1 MKKNAVL
8 IFILYLISQFVKIT
22 TNINPWEDTLFNK
35 STFALSAVLATGLAF
50 TASAETVI
58 KIGHGA
64 AEAFHM
70 HRALLKFE
78 DLVEAG
84 SNGKIDVQVFP
95 SSQMGPDREIIEGV
109 QTGVLE
115 MAIPPSSFF
124 AGWDPAFAVIE
135 LPYMYASKDIA
146 YEVLDGDAGAEM
158 LARVE
163 NQGLVGLGWL
173 ELGVR
178 NVTNNVRPVATPEDL
193 EGVKLRTMKV
203 PAHVATFE
211 TLGANPTPM
220 NFGEVYSALQ
230 QGVIDGQENPLA
242 IITSQRFYEV
252 QKYLSTTAHVFAVYM
267 PVISKPF
274 FEGLSAEHQQLVRES
289 MAAARSYQA
298 ELVAAED
305 TAQLEEIRAAGV
317 EVLELTAQQRQAFA
331 DKTESVRLQ
340 YREEVGTEAYDAWVA
355 AVAAASGS

>member
-1 MKKNAVL
+1 
-8 IFILYLISQFVKIT
+8 
-22 TNINPWEDTLFNK
+22 
-35 STFALSAVLATGLAF
+35 
-50 TASAETVI
+50 
-58 KIGHGA
+58 
-64 AEAFHM
+64 
-70 HRALLKFE
+70 
-78 DLVEAG
+78 
-84 SNGKIDVQVFP
+84 
-95 SSQMGPDREIIEGV
+95 
-109 QTGVLE
+109 
-115 MAIPPSSFF
+115 
-124 AGWDPAFAVIE
+124 
-135 LPYMYASKDIA
+135 
-146 YEVLDGDAGAEM
+146 
-158 LARVE
+158 
-163 NQGLVGLGWL
+163 L

>member
-1 MKKNAVL
+1 MFKKSTLALGAVL
-8 IFILYLISQFVKIT
+8 
-22 TNINPWEDTLFNK
+22 
-35 STFALSAVLATGLAF
+35 SAGLAF
-50 TASAETVI
+50 TASAGTTI
-58 KIGHGA
+58 KVGHGA

-78 DLVEAG
+78 ELVEAG
-84 SNGKIDVQVFP
+84 SGGEIDVQIFP
-95 SSQMGPDREIIEGV
+95 SSQMGPDREMIEGV

-135 LPYMYASKDIA
+135 LPYMYASKNIA
-146 YEVLDGDAGAEM
+146 FDVLDGSAGDGM
-158 LARVE
+158 LSRVE

-252 QKYLSTTAHVFAVYM
+252 QKYLSTTGHVFAVYM

-274 FEGLSAEHQQLVRES
+274 FDSLSAEHQKLVRDS
-289 MAAARSYQA
+289 MAAARDHQA
-298 ELVAAED
+298 QLVASED
-305 TAQLEEIRAAGV
+305 AAQLEQIRAAGV
-317 EVLELTAQQRQAFA
+317 EVLELTAEQRQVFA

-340 YREEVGTEAYDAWVA
+340 YREKVGAEAYDNWVSAVA
-355 AVAAASGS
+355 AVSGR